1 MKIES
6 KYSIG
11 DTVYLGGTVSN
22 RKQRPCPDCLG
33 TRKWKA
39 TSPAGTD
46 YDFSCPRCSTSYL
59 SNRDMSLEYS
69 LFEPAITKLTIGSVQ
84 FNSAEGA
91 YDHGFRYMCVE
102 TGVGSGSVYNES
114 DLHLSEDEATAA
126 AQLIANEQN
135 QTVDWVVKQF
145 NQTLEISDYQLG
157 SAALKLA
164 SDKVHASGSMLYRLQ
179 DLFEQIKEAGDKDEI
194 LEAIGDYVEHDW
206 QNDKAKALE
215 LARGGDRD

>member
-11 DTVYLGGTVSN
+11 DVVYRSGTVSN

-46 YDFSCPRCSTSYL
+46 YEFPCPRCGSSYR
-59 SNRDMSLEYS
+59 SNHEMSLDYS
-69 LFEPAITKLTIGSVQ
+69 LFEPSITKLTIGSVQ
-84 FNSAEGA
+84 YNSADGVH
-91 YDHGFRYMCVE
+91 DSGFRYMCVE
-102 TGVGSGSVYNES
+102 TGVGSGSVYDEN
-114 DLHLSEDEATAA
+114 DLHLSEADAIAA
-126 AQLIANEQN
+126 AQLIANDQN

-145 NQTLEISDYQLG
+145 NKTLEISDYQLG

-164 SDKVHASGSMLYRLQ
+164 SDKAHASRSMLYRLQ
-179 DLFEQIKEAGDKDEI
+179 DLFEQIKEAGDKAEI

-215 LARGGDRD
+215 VALEGAA

>member
-11 DTVYLGGTVSN
+11 DTVYVGRTVSN

-46 YDFSCPRCSTSYL
+46 YDFSCPRCTSSYQ
-59 SNRDMSLEYS
+59 SNHEMSLNYS
-69 LFEPAITKLTIGSVQ
+69 LFEPFVRSLTIGSVQ

-91 YDHGFRYMCVE
+91 HDNGFRYMCVE
-102 TGVGSGSVYNES
+102 TGVGSGSVYNER
-114 DLHLSEDEATAA
+114 DLHPSEAEAIAA
-126 AQLIANEQN
+126 AQLIADDQN

-145 NQTLEISDYQLG
+145 NQTLEISDYQLAN
-157 SAALKLA
+157 AALKLA
-164 SDKVHASGSMLYRLQ
+164 SDKAYAAGSMLYRLQ

-194 LEAIGDYVEHDW
+194 LEAISDYVEHDW
-206 QNDKAKALE
+206 QKDKEKALE

>member
-11 DTVYLGGTVSN
+11 DTVYVGRTVSN

-46 YDFSCPRCSTSYL
+46 YYFSCPRCTASYQ
-59 SNRDMSLEYS
+59 SNHEMSLNYS
-69 LFEPAITKLTIGSVQ
+69 LFEPFVRSLTIGSVQ
-84 FNSAEGA
+84 FNSAEDA
-91 YDHGFRYMCVE
+91 HDNGFRYMCVE
-102 TGVGSGSVYNES
+102 TGVGSGSVYNER
-114 DLHLSEDEATAA
+114 DLHPSEAEAIAA
-126 AQLIANEQN
+126 AQLIADDQN

-145 NQTLEISDYQLG
+145 NQTLEISDYQLAN
-157 SAALKLA
+157 AALKLA
-164 SDKVHASGSMLYRLQ
+164 SDKAYAAGSMLYRLQ
-179 DLFEQIKEAGDKDEI
+179 DLFELIKEAADKDEI

-215 LARGGDRD
+215 LALGGDRD

>member
-11 DTVYLGGTVSN
+11 DTVYRGSTVSN
-22 RKQRPCPDCLG
+22 KKQRPCPDCLG

-46 YDFSCPRCSTSYL
+46 YEFSCPRCSTSYQ
-59 SNRDMSLEYS
+59 SNHEMSLDYS
-69 LFEPAITKLTIGSVQ
+69 LFEPSITKLTIGSVQ
-84 FNSAEGA
+84 YNSAEGS

-102 TGVGSGSVYNES
+102 TGIGSGSVYNES
-114 DLHLSEDEATAA
+114 DLHLSEADAIVA
-126 AQLIANEQN
+126 AQLIANDQN

-145 NQTLEISDYQLG
+145 NKTLEISDYQLG

-164 SDKVHASGSMLYRLQ
+164 SDKAHASSSMLYRLQ
-179 DLFEQIKEAGDKDEI
+179 DLFEEIKEAGDKAEI
-194 LEAIGDYVEHDW
+194 LQAISDYVEHDW

-215 LARGGDRD
+215 VALGGAA

>member
-11 DTVYLGGTVSN
+11 DKVYRGSTVAN
-22 RKQRPCPDCLG
+22 KKQRPCPDCLG

-46 YDFSCPRCSTSYL
+46 YEFSCPRCGSSYRG
-59 SNRDMSLEYS
+59 NHEMSLDYS
-69 LFEPAITKLTIGSVQ
+69 LFEPSITKLTIGSVQ

-91 YDHGFRYMCVE
+91 HDHGFRYMCVE
-102 TGVGSGSVYNES
+102 TGVGSGSVYKEN
-114 DLHLSEDEATAA
+114 DLHLSEADAIAA
-126 AQLIANEQN
+126 AQLIANDQN

-145 NQTLEISDYQLG
+145 NKTLEISDYQLG

-164 SDKVHASGSMLYRLQ
+164 SDKAHASRSMLYRLQ
-179 DLFEQIKEAGDKDEI
+179 DLFEQIKEAGDKAEI
-194 LEAIGDYVEHDW
+194 LEAISDYVEHDW

-215 LARGGDRD
+215 VALGGAA